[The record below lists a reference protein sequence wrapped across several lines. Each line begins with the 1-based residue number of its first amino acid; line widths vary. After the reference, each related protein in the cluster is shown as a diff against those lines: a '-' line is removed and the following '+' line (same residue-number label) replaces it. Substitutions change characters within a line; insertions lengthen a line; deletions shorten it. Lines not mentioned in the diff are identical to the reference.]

1 MDVTTNGVAA
11 PTIANPLLAMIV
23 AAKAKSGAQTF
34 DLATFTCDESST
46 GNFGFSGLTEQGT
59 FISFWEKYEKSGLTM
74 LDCVEWISGTKYR
87 IASGAKISE
96 PDEDD
101 ICAIIPAGA
110 KAGGFFKR
118 KK

>member
-11 PTIANPLLAMIV
+11 PTIANPLLAMIE
-23 AAKAKSGAQTF
+23 AAKAKSTAQTF
-34 DLATFTCDESST
+34 DLATFTCEVSKT
-46 GNFGFSGLTEQGT
+46 GNYGFSGLTDQGT
-59 FISFWEKYEKSGLTM
+59 FITFWEKYESSGLTM
-74 LDCVEWISGTKYR
+74 LDCVEWIEGTKYR
-87 IASGAKISE
+87 VLDGAKISE

-101 ICAIIPAGA
+101 ICAIIPKGA